1 MTGNGPSIETGP
13 GGHTGESL
21 RKPTFKRRNATE
33 LEARLAQVEAVLQEV
48 GANRPSQPAADEA
61 VEPLNFDFSEEPLTE
76 DLFLQGLD
84 YSGPGTS
91 HDDHDLGPDAW
102 AFAQEP
108 EPSNRQQP
116 MGVPWEL
123 IDLGLSES
131 LPPMDLMEELNRIFF
146 ERQQNLIPVI
156 HPPRYLQAFY
166 SAPHMR
172 PPMALQYGIWALA
185 SNGHPK
191 YRSYHE
197 VFYRRARKYIDE
209 DEMKGYGEH
218 FITVAHAM
226 MGLHRLDCPPEE
238 VAPTLVPPK
247 DWAELEERRRVFWG
261 IFCIDSHCSI
271 STGWPHLIDTS
282 EVTTHLPSSEAAFH
296 AGIETETCSIPD
308 IFKGTRHSS
317 FASAVLV
324 CHLFNRIMKHV
335 QHPKQDDNSDN
346 YEYGQYW
353 ERHRDI
359 DNTIS
364 NVFMFLPEAAR
375 LPDNY
380 RDPTAVNTNLNLHAC
395 VICLHHPAIDRIE
408 EHKLPNHIK
417 KLSHDRLSTAAQE
430 IVNIVRSTS
439 HIRTSVRSPLT
450 ALSLYCAASVYI
462 YFSKEN
468 KESANVA
475 NLDFIISAMEVIGRD
490 HAITRAFLRQVLL
503 DIDHNGIG
511 HMVRTPRL
519 DRMSEV
525 LGAQVSNNIPMLARS
540 RISRHTDVQPPL
552 PGRLPLERPVGKVIR
567 EESSEAGPAL
577 GRFTAF
583 PTPLR
588 GGSAEAV
595 GNKRKRASPSTGTD
609 TRSTSGND
617 EPLWAFDSMQG
628 PISDAPSTLPS
639 GPTVGASAA
648 QQPFPAG
655 ASVSGDPQTEGLAQ
669 MNLPHRTGSPAA
681 NANPRLSHDT
691 APPTAEGGPS
701 SSSSSTSSQQQTI
714 GPGVSINS
722 TIFRHFGPRPYATS
736 GRGAGRTAA
745 AAAATAA
752 QDNNPRRRTN
762 LGGWDMASVCMYTQ
776 FLHGNND
783 ESAGGEGSKGNPWM
797 IEADAEAANVDWSL
811 FATDGGTAD
820 VGCLGYGS
828 GDTGQ
833 PYARYYT
840 ELSRT
845 SHTGDPSRVFF
856 RRLYWAE
863 TERVESH
870 QWVTLV

>member
-1 MTGNGPSIETGP
+1 MTGHGPSIEPGP
-13 GGHTGESL
+13 GGQIGEFL
-21 RKPTFKRRNATE
+21 
-33 LEARLAQVEAVLQEV
+33 VEAVLQEV
-48 GANRPSQPAADEA
+48 GVNWPSQPAAGEA
-61 VEPLNFDFSEEPLTE
+61 VEPLDFAFSGELPNE
-76 DLFLQGLD
+76 DVFLQGLD
-84 YSGPGTS
+84 YSGLGVS
-91 HDDHDLGPDAW
+91 HDDHDPEPDAW
-102 AFAQEP
+102 AFTQEP
-108 EPSNRQQP
+108 GPSSRQQP
-116 MGVPWEL
+116 TDVPWEL
-123 IDLGLSES
+123 IDLGFSES

-191 YRSYHE
+191 YKSYHE

-218 FITVAHAM
+218 FITVAHA
-226 MGLHRLDCPPEE
+226 
-238 VAPTLVPPK
+238 
-247 DWAELEERRRVFWG
+247 
-261 IFCIDSHCSI
+261 
-271 STGWPHLIDTS
+271 
-282 EVTTHLPSSEAAFH
+282 VTTHLPSPEAAFH
-296 AGIETETCSIPD
+296 AGIETETCSIHD

-364 NVFMFLPEAAR
+364 NVFMFLPDAAR
-375 LPDNY
+375 LPGNY

-408 EHKLPNHIK
+408 AHNLPDHIK

-430 IVNIVRSTS
+430 IVNIIQSTS
-439 HIRTSVRSPLT
+439 HMSTSARSPLA

-462 YFSKEN
+462 YFIKEN
-468 KESANVA
+468 KAPTNVA
-475 NLDFIISAMEVIGRD
+475 DLDFIISAMEVIGRD

-519 DRMSEV
+519 DKMSEV
-525 LGAQVSNNIPMLARS
+525 LGAQMSNNIPLLARS
-540 RISRHTDVQPPL
+540 GISRHTDVQPPL
-552 PGRLPLERPVGKVIR
+552 PGRLPLGKPVGKVIR
-567 EESSEAGPAL
+567 EETSEAGPAL

-583 PTPLR
+583 PTLLR
-588 GGSAEAV
+588 GYSTEAT
-595 GNKRKRASPSTGTD
+595 GNKRKRTSPSTGTD

-628 PISDAPSTLPS
+628 PIPDAPSTFPS
-639 GPTVGASAA
+639 EATVGASAA
-648 QQPFPAG
+648 QQHFPPG
-655 ASVSGDPQTEGLAQ
+655 ASISGNPQTEGLAQ

-681 NANPRLSHDT
+681 NANPRPNDDA
-691 APPTAEGGPS
+691 APPTAGGGPS
-701 SSSSSTSSQQQTI
+701 PPSLSTSSQQQTS

-736 GRGAGRTAA
+736 GRGAGRTAPA
-745 AAAATAA
+745 PAA
-752 QDNNPRRRTN
+752 QRDNNPRRRTN
-762 LGGWDMASVCMYTQ
+762 LAGWDMASVCMYTQ

-783 ESAGGEGSKGNPWM
+783 ESGGGGEGSKGNPWSL
-797 IEADAEAANVDWSL
+797 EADAEAASVDWSL
-811 FATDGGTAD
+811 FATDGGIAD
-820 VGCLGYGS
+820 VGCLGHGS
-828 GDTGQ
+828 GDRGQ
-833 PYARYYT
+833 R
-840 ELSRT
+840 
-845 SHTGDPSRVFF
+845 
-856 RRLYWAE
+856 
-863 TERVESH
+863 
-870 QWVTLV
+870 

>member
-1 MTGNGPSIETGP
+1 MTGHEPSIETGP
-13 GGHTGESL
+13 GSHIGESL
-21 RKPTFKRRNATE
+21 
-33 LEARLAQVEAVLQEV
+33 VEAALQEV
-48 GANRPSQPAADEA
+48 SANRPSQPAADEA
-61 VEPLNFDFSEEPLTE
+61 AEPLNFDFSEEPLTE
-76 DLFLQGLD
+76 DVFLQGLD
-84 YSGPGTS
+84 FPGPGAS
-91 HDDHDLGPDAW
+91 HDDHGLGPDAR
-102 AFAQEP
+102 ASAQEP

-116 MGVPWEL
+116 TDTPWEL

-156 HPPRYLQAFY
+156 HPARYLQAFY

-191 YRSYHE
+191 YKSYHE
-197 VFYRRARKYIDE
+197 VFYRRARKYIEE

-218 FITVAHAM
+218 FITVAHAQAWCLIATDEAKSMMFTRAAMSCSRAVRLVQM

-282 EVTTHLPSSEAAFH
+282 EVTTHLPSSKAAFH
-296 AGIETETCSIPD
+296 AGIETETCSIHD

-335 QHPKQDDNSDN
+335 QHPKQDDNPDN

-364 NVFMFLPEAAR
+364 NVFMFLPETAR
-375 LPDNY
+375 LPGNY
-380 RDPTAVNTNLNLHAC
+380 RDPTAVTTNLNLHTC

-408 EHKLPNHIK
+408 THKLPDHIK

-430 IVNIVRSTS
+430 IVNIIRSTGHMS
-439 HIRTSVRSPLT
+439 RSVRNPLA

-462 YFSKEN
+462 YFSKED
-468 KESANVA
+468 KASTNVA
-475 NLDFIISAMEVIGRD
+475 NLNFIISAMEVMGRD
-490 HAITRAFLRQVLL
+490 HAIMRAFLRQVSL

-525 LGAQVSNNIPMLARS
+525 LGVQMSNNIPLLARS
-540 RISRHTDVQPPL
+540 RISRHTGVQPPL
-552 PGRLPLERPVGKVIR
+552 PGRLPLERPVGKVIS

-577 GRFTAF
+577 GGFTAF
-583 PTPLR
+583 PTLLR

-609 TRSTSGND
+609 TRSTSGDN
-617 EPLWAFDSMQG
+617 EPLWAFDSMQS
-628 PISDAPSTLPS
+628 PVPDAPSTLPS
-639 GPTVGASAA
+639 GARVGASAA

-655 ASVSGDPQTEGLAQ
+655 ASISRSPQTEGLAQ

-691 APPTAEGGPS
+691 APPAAEGGP
-701 SSSSSTSSQQQTI
+701 SSSSSTSSQQQTS
-714 GPGVSINS
+714 GLGVSINS

-745 AAAATAA
+745 AA
-752 QDNNPRRRTN
+752 QDDSPRRRTN

-776 FLHGNND
+776 FLHGSND
-783 ESAGGEGSKGNPWM
+783 ESSGGEGSKGNPWS

-811 FATDGGTAD
+811 FATDGGIAD

-828 GDTGQ
+828 GGTGQ
-833 PYARYYT
+833 R
-840 ELSRT
+840 
-845 SHTGDPSRVFF
+845 
-856 RRLYWAE
+856 
-863 TERVESH
+863 
-870 QWVTLV
+870 

>member
-1 MTGNGPSIETGP
+1 MTGHGRSIETGP
-13 GGHTGESL
+13 GGH
-21 RKPTFKRRNATE
+21 
-33 LEARLAQVEAVLQEV
+33 VEAVLREV
-48 GANRPSQPAADEA
+48 GGNRAPQPAADEA

-76 DLFLQGLD
+76 DVFLQGLD
-84 YSGPGTS
+84 YSGPGAS
-91 HDDHDLGPDAW
+91 HDDHGLGPDAW

-108 EPSNRQQP
+108 EPSNRQRTTDAQ
-116 MGVPWEL
+116 WEL

-172 PPMALQYGIWALA
+172 PPMALQYGVWALA

-191 YRSYHE
+191 YKSYHE

-218 FITVAHAM
+218 FITVAHA
-226 MGLHRLDCPPEE
+226 
-238 VAPTLVPPK
+238 
-247 DWAELEERRRVFWG
+247 
-261 IFCIDSHCSI
+261 
-271 STGWPHLIDTS
+271 
-282 EVTTHLPSSEAAFH
+282 VTTHLPSSEAAFH
-296 AGIETETCSIPD
+296 AGIETETCSIHD

-364 NVFMFLPEAAR
+364 NIFMFLPEAVR

-408 EHKLPNHIK
+408 AHKLPDHIK

-430 IVNIVRSTS
+430 IVNIIRSTS
-439 HIRTSVRSPLT
+439 HMSTSVRNPLA

-462 YFSKEN
+462 YFSKEG
-468 KESANVA
+468 KASTNVV
-475 NLDFIISAMEVIGRD
+475 NLDFIISAMEAIGRD

-511 HMVRTPRL
+511 HMVRTPQL
-519 DRMSEV
+519 DRISKV
-525 LGAQVSNNIPMLARS
+525 LGAQMSNNIPLLARS
-540 RISRHTDVQPPL
+540 GISRHTDVQPPL
-552 PGRLPLERPVGKVIR
+552 PGRLPLGRPVGKVIR

-583 PTPLR
+583 PTVLR
-588 GGSAEAV
+588 GDSPETV

-609 TRSTSGND
+609 APSTSGND

-628 PISDAPSTLPS
+628 PMPDAPSTLPS
-639 GPTVGASAA
+639 GTRVGASVTE
-648 QQPFPAG
+648 QPFPAG
-655 ASVSGDPQTEGLAQ
+655 ASVSGDPQTEGFAK

-681 NANPRLSHDT
+681 NANPHLNHDT
-691 APPTAEGGPS
+691 APPTTEGGPS
-701 SSSSSTSSQQQTI
+701 SSTPSTTSQQQTS

-736 GRGAGRTAA
+736 GRGAGHMAA
-745 AAAATAA
+745 AAAAAA
-752 QDNNPRRRTN
+752 AEDNNPRRHTN

-776 FLHGNND
+776 FLHPNND
-783 ESAGGEGSKGNPWM
+783 GSGGGEGNKGNPWSV
-797 IEADAEAANVDWSL
+797 EADAGAANVDWSL

-833 PYARYYT
+833 R
-840 ELSRT
+840 
-845 SHTGDPSRVFF
+845 
-856 RRLYWAE
+856 
-863 TERVESH
+863 
-870 QWVTLV
+870 